1 MRIHPVFHVS
11 LLEPADS
18 EMSIQENLPEINLES
33 QDAKFEVEEILNQQ
47 DIDNESYYLIK
58 WKEYDSEGN
67 T

>member
-58 WKEYDSEGN
+58 
-67 T
+67 